1 MYNKCRAVRWKR
13 HFGAFSKGREGRP
26 VRKWTI
32 AANGGQPARSF
43 VTNRFSL
50 PFQLTDRSMVFDF
63 RLQVF
68 QTVAR
73 RLSFTRAAAEL
84 FITQPAVTK
93 HIHEL
98 ESQLKTKLFERNGS
112 RISLTPAGDILLH
125 HAEQIFDIYRNLE
138 FEINSLSQR
147 NSGKLRLGAS
157 TTAAQYIL
165 PPILAAF
172 HRKFHHIGVTLTTK
186 NTEEIEHAL
195 QQKEIDL
202 GVIEGFS
209 KNSAIKYT
217 EFLNDEI
224 VLVANSRN
232 PLAATGTVT
241 PDQLRNIPLLLR
253 EPGSG
258 TLEVIAHALKS
269 VGLSISDLN
278 VEMQLSSSESMKLY
292 LLHSDS
298 MAFIS
303 VHAVLKELQS
313 KECRIVD
320 VEGLSIDRHF
330 HFTTLHGQQEALPEL
345 FMRFALFQK
354 K

>member
-1 MYNKCRAVRWKR
+1 MRA
-13 HFGAFSKGREGRP
+13 AICAE
-26 VRKWTI
+26 
-32 AANGGQPARSF
+32 
-43 VTNRFSL
+43 SL
-50 PFQLTDRSMVFDF
+50 FFALPYSPNCYFMVFDF

-68 QTVAR
+68 QAVAR
-73 RLSFTRAAAEL
+73 RLSFTKAASEL

-98 ESQLKTKLFERNGS
+98 ENQLKTKLFERSGS
-112 RISLTPAGDILLH
+112 KISLTAAGEILLH
-125 HAEQIFDIYRNLE
+125 HSEQIFDVYRNLE

-147 NSGKLRLGAS
+147 TSGKLRLGAS

-172 HRKFHHIGVTLTTK
+172 HRKFHNIQVTLTTK
-186 NTEEIEHAL
+186 NTEEIEQAL
-195 QQKEIDL
+195 QHKEIDL

-209 KNSAIKYT
+209 RNAAIKYT

-224 VLVANSRN
+224 VLVANSKN
-232 PLAATGTVT
+232 PLAATGVINAA
-241 PDQLRNIPLLLR
+241 QLREIPLLLR

-269 VGLSISDLN
+269 IGIGLGDLN

-292 LLHSDS
+292 ILHSDS

-320 VEGLSIDRHF
+320 VEGLVIERHF

-345 FMRFALFQK
+345 FMRFALYQRK
-354 K
+354 

>member
-1 MYNKCRAVRWKR
+1 
-13 HFGAFSKGREGRP
+13 
-26 VRKWTI
+26 
-32 AANGGQPARSF
+32 
-43 VTNRFSL
+43 
-50 PFQLTDRSMVFDF
+50 MVFDF

-73 RLSFTRAAAEL
+73 RLSFTKAAAEL

-93 HIHEL
+93 HIREL
-98 ESQLKTKLFERNGS
+98 ENQLKVKLFERSGS
-112 RISLTPAGDILLH
+112 KVSLTRAGEIVLH
-125 HAEQIFDIYRNLE
+125 HAEQIFDVYRNLE
-138 FEINSLSQR
+138 FEISSLSQR
-147 NSGKLRLGAS
+147 VGGRLRLGAS

-172 HRKFHHIGVTLTTK
+172 HRKFHGIEVTLTTK

-202 GVIEGFS
+202 GIIEGFS
-209 KNSAIKYT
+209 KNSSIKYT
-217 EFLNDEI
+217 EFLKDEI
-224 VLVANSRN
+224 VLVANSKN
-232 PLAATGTVT
+232 PSSVTGVVT
-241 PDQLRNIPLLLR
+241 AEELRRIPLLLR

-269 VGLSISDLN
+269 IGLGISDLQ

-292 LLHSDS
+292 ILHSDS

-303 VHAVLKELQS
+303 VHAVLKELQH

-330 HFTTLHGQQEALPEL
+330 YFTTLHGQQEALPEL
-345 FMRFALFQK
+345 FMRFAMHSPQIK
-354 K
+354 

>member
-1 MYNKCRAVRWKR
+1 
-13 HFGAFSKGREGRP
+13 
-26 VRKWTI
+26 
-32 AANGGQPARSF
+32 
-43 VTNRFSL
+43 
-50 PFQLTDRSMVFDF
+50 MVFDF
-63 RLQVF
+63 RLLVF

-98 ESQLKTKLFERNGS
+98 ENQLKTKLFDRAGS
-112 RISLTPAGDILLH
+112 KISLTPAGNILLH
-125 HAEQIFDIYRNLE
+125 HAEQIFDIYRTIE
-138 FEINSLSQR
+138 FEISSLSER
-147 NSGKLRLGAS
+147 TSGKLRLGAS

-165 PPILAAF
+165 PPVLAAF
-172 HRKFHHIGVTLTTK
+172 HRKFHNIEVTLTTK

-202 GVIEGFS
+202 GVIEGHS
-209 KNSAIKYT
+209 KNNALRYT
-217 EFLNDEI
+217 EFLKDEI
-224 VLVANSRN
+224 VLVANSKN
-232 PLAATGTVT
+232 PLAATGSVT
-241 PDQLRNIPLLLR
+241 AEELRRIPILLR

-258 TLEVIAHALKS
+258 TLEVIAHALKFI
-269 VGLSISDLN
+269 GLGLGELQ

-292 LLHSDS
+292 LLHSDA

-320 VEGLSIDRHF
+320 VDGLTIERHF
-330 HFTTLHGQQEALPEL
+330 QFTSLHGQQEALPEL
-345 FMRFALFQK
+345 FMRFALYQRK
-354 K
+354 

>member
-1 MYNKCRAVRWKR
+1 M
-13 HFGAFSKGREGRP
+13 
-26 VRKWTI
+26 
-32 AANGGQPARSF
+32 
-43 VTNRFSL
+43 
-50 PFQLTDRSMVFDF
+50 PFTMVFDF

-68 QTVAR
+68 QAVAR
-73 RLSFTRAAAEL
+73 RLSFTKAAAEL

-98 ESQLKTKLFERNGS
+98 ENQLKTKLFDRNGAK
-112 RISLTPAGDILLH
+112 ISITPAGEILLH
-125 HAEQIFDIYRNLE
+125 HAEQIFEIYRNLE

-147 NSGKLRLGAS
+147 HGGKLRLGAS

-172 HRKFHHIGVTLTTK
+172 HRKFHNIEVTLTTK
-186 NTEEIEHAL
+186 NTGEIEQAL
-195 QQKEIDL
+195 QNKEIDL
-202 GVIEGFS
+202 GVIEGYS
-209 KNSAIKYT
+209 KHAAIKYT

-232 PLAATGTVT
+232 PLAPTGVVT
-241 PDQLRNIPLLLR
+241 AQELRQIPLLLR

-258 TLEVIAHALKS
+258 TLEVIAHALKGI
-269 VGLSISDLN
+269 GLHITDLN

-292 LLHSDS
+292 LLYSDS

-313 KECRIVD
+313 KECRIID

-330 HFTTLHGQQEALPEL
+330 HFTSLHGQQEALPEL
-345 FMRFALFQK
+345 FMKFALHHRK
-354 K
+354 

>member
-1 MYNKCRAVRWKR
+1 
-13 HFGAFSKGREGRP
+13 
-26 VRKWTI
+26 
-32 AANGGQPARSF
+32 
-43 VTNRFSL
+43 
-50 PFQLTDRSMVFDF
+50 MVFDF
-63 RLQVF
+63 RLLVF

-98 ESQLKTKLFERNGS
+98 ENQLKTKLFDRSGS
-112 RISLTPAGDILLH
+112 KISLTPAGNILLH
-125 HAEQIFDIYRNLE
+125 HAEQIFDIYRNIE
-138 FEINSLSQR
+138 FEISSLSER
-147 NSGKLRLGAS
+147 TSGKLRLGAS

-172 HRKFHHIGVTLTTK
+172 HRKFHNVEVTLTTK

-202 GVIEGFS
+202 GVIEGHS
-209 KNSAIKYT
+209 KNNALRYT
-217 EFLNDEI
+217 EFLKDEI
-224 VLVANSRN
+224 VLVANSKN
-232 PLAATGTVT
+232 PLAATGAVT
-241 PDQLRNIPLLLR
+241 AEELRRIPILLR

-269 VGLSISDLN
+269 IGLGLGELQ

-292 LLHSDS
+292 LLHSDA

-320 VEGLSIDRHF
+320 VDGLTIERHF
-330 HFTTLHGQQEALPEL
+330 QFTSLHGQQEALPEL
-345 FMRFALFQK
+345 FMRFALYQRK
-354 K
+354 

>member
-1 MYNKCRAVRWKR
+1 MRAAICAESL
-13 HFGAFSKGREGRP
+13 F
-26 VRKWTI
+26 
-32 AANGGQPARSF
+32 F
-43 VTNRFSL
+43 VVAYSPNCYF
-50 PFQLTDRSMVFDF
+50 MVFDF

-68 QTVAR
+68 QAVAR
-73 RLSFTRAAAEL
+73 RLSFTKAAAEL

-98 ESQLKTKLFERNGS
+98 ENQLKTKLFERSGAK
-112 RISLTPAGDILLH
+112 ISLTAAGEILLH

-147 NSGKLRLGAS
+147 TSGKLRLGAS

-172 HRKFHHIGVTLTTK
+172 HRKFHNIEVTLTTK

-209 KNSAIKYT
+209 KNAAIKYT

-224 VLVANSRN
+224 VLVANSKN
-232 PLAATGTVT
+232 PLVSTGVIDAT
-241 PDQLRNIPLLLR
+241 QLREIPLLLR

-269 VGLSISDLN
+269 IGLGLSDLN

-292 LLHSDS
+292 ILHSDS

-345 FMRFALFQK
+345 FMRFALYQRK
-354 K
+354 